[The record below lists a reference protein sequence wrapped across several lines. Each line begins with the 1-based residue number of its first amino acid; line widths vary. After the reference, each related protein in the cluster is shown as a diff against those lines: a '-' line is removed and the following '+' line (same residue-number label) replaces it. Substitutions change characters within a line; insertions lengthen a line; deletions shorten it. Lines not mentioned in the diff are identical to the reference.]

1 MKSLPSIT
9 LVGMDV
15 VVVEGKVVV
24 GVVEEIKGKVVV
36 VVEVEVVMVVVV
48 VVIVVV
54 VVKVEVEVA
63 VVVVSWLGV
72 TLMILGVGVELVRMV
87 ELLNHL
93 NKFCYIH

>member
-1 MKSLPSIT
+1 MLKSLPSIT

-48 VVIVVV
+48 IVVV
-54 VVKVEVEVA
+54 VVKVEVEVV

-87 ELLNHL
+87 ELLSHL

>member
-1 MKSLPSIT
+1 MLKSLPSIT

-15 VVVEGKVVV
+15 VVVEGEFV
-24 GVVEEIKGKVVV
+24 GMVEEMGDKVVV
-36 VVEVEVVMVVVV
+36 VVEVEVVMVV

-72 TLMILGVGVELVRMV
+72 TLRILGVGVELVRMV

>member
-15 VVVEGKVVV
+15 VVVEGKVV
-24 GVVEEIKGKVVV
+24 GVVEEMKGKVVV
-36 VVEVEVVMVVVV
+36 VVEVEVVMVV
-48 VVIVVV
+48 VVV

-72 TLMILGVGVELVRMV
+72 TLMILGFGVELVQMV

-93 NKFCYIH
+93 NRFCYIH

>member
-15 VVVEGKVVV
+15 VVVEGEVV

-36 VVEVEVVMVVVV
+36 VVEVEVVMVVVG
-48 VVIVVV
+48 VVV
-54 VVKVEVEVA
+54 VVKVEVEVL

-72 TLMILGVGVELVRMV
+72 TLMILGVWVKLVRMV

-93 NKFCYIH
+93 YKFCYIY